1 MNMTNTELKENVSKI
16 EQLLKSDKP
25 EAGFELLKT
34 INEPELNEAV
44 ADLIQSTVYKKCFEE
59 QSEQKIVDEGLKILK
74 KLLPNLNSL
83 DMCAC
88 YMQKLDIS
96 EFVNLVSLDLS
107 YCDSLEKIIGLEKLE
122 KLVDLD
128 LSYTS
133 SLKNLDID
141 ELKNLEKVI
150 GLRNIY
156 GMVVDGKLE
165 ADYWEYLDEY
175 LDNEFQQILE
185 NNDENVEDYL
195 GSNIN
200 VLIEESDFYDGSF
213 QSNRYFF
220 KPLENYLSK
229 KQMECLP
236 TVGEDEVAVF
246 LFHDGW
252 DFITSFHRDK
262 DDFPGEDE
270 FLEP

>member
-1 MNMTNTELKENVSKI
+1 MTKTELKENITKI
-16 EQLLKSDKP
+16 EQLLQSENY

-34 INEPELNEAV
+34 INEPQLNEALS
-44 ADLIQSTVYKKCFEE
+44 DLIQNTVYKKCFEN
-59 QSEQKIVDEGLKILK
+59 QSEQKIVEEGLKILK
-74 KLLPNLNSL
+74 KLLPYLNSL

-107 YCDSLEKIIGLEKLE
+107 YCDSLEKIIGLEKL
-122 KLVDLD
+122 KNLVNLD

-133 SLKNLDID
+133 SLKNLDMN
-141 ELKNLEKVI
+141 EMKNIEDVI

-165 ADYWEYLDEY
+165 ADYWEYLDEF

-200 VLIEESDFYDGSF
+200 VVIEESDFYGASF

-220 KPLENYLSK
+220 KPLEDYLSK
-229 KQMECLP
+229 EQMECLP
-236 TVGEDEVAVF
+236 NVGNDEVAVF
-246 LFHDGW
+246 LFHNGW
-252 DFITSFHRDK
+252 DFITSFHRHK
-262 DDFPGEDE
+262 DDSLEEGE

>member
-1 MNMTNTELKENVSKI
+1 
-16 EQLLKSDKP
+16 
-25 EAGFELLKT
+25 
-34 INEPELNEAV
+34 
-44 ADLIQSTVYKKCFEE
+44 
-59 QSEQKIVDEGLKILK
+59 
-74 KLLPNLNSL
+74 
-83 DMCAC
+83 MCAC

-141 ELKNLEKVI
+141 DLKNLEKVI

-165 ADYWEYLDEY
+165 ADYWENLDEF

-185 NNDENVEDYL
+185 NNDENVED
-195 GSNIN
+195 
-200 VLIEESDFYDGSF
+200 
-213 QSNRYFF
+213 
-220 KPLENYLSK
+220 
-229 KQMECLP
+229 
-236 TVGEDEVAVF
+236 
-246 LFHDGW
+246 
-252 DFITSFHRDK
+252 
-262 DDFPGEDE
+262 
-270 FLEP
+270 

>member
-1 MNMTNTELKENVSKI
+1 MNEKELQENITKL
-16 EQLLKSDKP
+16 EQVLKSDKP

-34 INEPELNEAV
+34 INKPELNEAV
-44 ADLIQSTVYKKCFEE
+44 SDLIQSTVRSKYIEEVSDQKEVDKGLEIFE
-59 QSEQKIVDEGLKILK
+59 V
-74 KLLPNLNSL
+74 LLPNLTSL
-83 DMCAC
+83 DLSCC
-88 YMQKLDIS
+88 YMEKVDIS
-96 EFVNLVSLDLS
+96 KFTNLTSLDLS
-107 YCDSLEKIIGLEKLE
+107 YCDCLENVDGIDKLK

-133 SLKNLDID
+133 SLKYLDID
-141 ELKNLEKVI
+141 ELKNLENVI

-200 VLIEESDFYDGSF
+200 ILIEESDFYDGSF

-229 KQMECLP
+229 KQMKCLP
-236 TVGEDEVAVF
+236 NVGADEVAVF

-252 DFITSFHRDK
+252 DFITSFHRHK
-262 DDFPGEDE
+262 DDFPSKDE